1 MEEIGKY
8 KISDLVKESG
18 LPRTTINDWLQR
30 YAQYLTYSVQGK
42 RRLYSERTLMVIREI
57 AVMRDTGKNSFEIE
71 SELSQRHPV
80 RAEVS
85 SPEGFED
92 DGEDDGEETA
102 EHDRRTTE
110 TDQEATNAVVAR
122 RQTEEIARLLSGQLQ
137 NIATRLETLEKR
149 ESQPLQPIVKRDYS
163 AWAVAFILSLV
174 IIIGGWFTMREFR
187 RLNAE
192 TAAATAEIKRR
203 DDALRERDRQLE
215 TITVNLDRNRKEY
228 QDNVAMLQRDL
239 GKQQELFK
247 EQLLRLVADTGK
259 TREAVML
266 QIKEQFTADRLSLL
280 RQLQNPDLSKEQ
292 RAELMKQ
299 LDQLGEKM
307 NAAFEKLAAD
317 PATVPAAAPV
327 QSSQPDRPAQTT
339 APK

>member
-30 YAQYLTYSVQGK
+30 YAQYLTYSAHGK

-57 AVMRDTGKNSFEIE
+57 AVLRDTGKNSLEIE
-71 SELSQRHPV
+71 NELSQRHPV

-85 SPEGFED
+85 SPEGFDD
-92 DGEDDGEETA
+92 DGEDDGEEAA
-102 EHDRRTTE
+102 EHDLRPAE
-110 TDQEATNAVVAR
+110 TDRETTNAVVAR

-137 NIATRLETLEKR
+137 NIAARLETLER
-149 ESQPLQPIVKRDYS
+149 QQIQPPPPTVRRDYS
-163 AWAVAFILSLV
+163 AWAVSFILAL
-174 IIIGGWFTMREFR
+174 IIVAGSWFTLREFR

-192 TAAATAEIKRR
+192 TAAAAAEIKRR
-203 DDALRERDRQLE
+203 DDVLRERDRQLE

-228 QDNVAMLQRDL
+228 RDNVAMLQRDL

-247 EQLLRLVADTGK
+247 EQLLRLAADTGK
-259 TREAVML
+259 TRDAVML

-292 RAELMKQ
+292 RAELMQQ

-307 NAAFEKLAAD
+307 NAAFEKLAAE
-317 PATVPAAAPV
+317 PAAAPTAPPV
-327 QSSQPDRPAQTT
+327 QPAPTT